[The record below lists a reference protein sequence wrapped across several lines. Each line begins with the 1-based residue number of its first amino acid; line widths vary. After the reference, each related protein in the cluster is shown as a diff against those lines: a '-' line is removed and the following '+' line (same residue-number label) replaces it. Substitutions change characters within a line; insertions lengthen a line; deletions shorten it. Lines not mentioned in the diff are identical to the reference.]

1 MLVQGL
7 LSLFLVQVSA
17 YPFYIDC
24 TTLNINTGAHSGEN
38 AYTAVDVGKAGT
50 TNFPALSTLGL
61 GPSETTVTP
70 SGTVTLTFSNA
81 EGITLVHAPDGTFGS
96 GSPVA
101 NTGGGV
107 CTGTNKFQRMN
118 AATSVVWTAP
128 ATPGDYVITGF
139 SANAGMTGNFNRGQT
154 TITVAAGPTAPP
166 TTPPTGPTAPT
177 TPPTAPTGS
186 AGKLS
191 LSILSVMFMFVN
203 AL

>member
-17 YPFYIDC
+17 QPFFIDC
-24 TTLNINTGAHSGEN
+24 NTFTITQGAHVGSN
-38 AYTAVDVGKAGT
+38 AYTATDVGIPGT
-50 TNFPALSTLGL
+50 TTFPAKSDLGL
-61 GPSETTVTP
+61 GPSTTTVAP

-81 EGITLVHAPDGTFGS
+81 EGITLVHGSAGTFGS
-96 GSPVA
+96 GNPVA
-101 NTGGGV
+101 NTGGAV
-107 CTGTNKFQRMN
+107 CLGSNKFQRMN

-154 TITVAAGPTAPP
+154 TITVAAGPTGPP
-166 TTPPTGPTAPT
+166 TTPPTGPTAPVA
-177 TPPTAPTGS
+177 PPTAPTGS